1 MRVDPLGRG
10 LTGGMPFPS
19 EILAGV
25 AIGPSVLGLAAP
37 TEVLE
42 VFAELGVVFLLFWV
56 GLETRLSEM
65 LAVGRSAAA
74 VGAVGV
80 ILPFA
85 GGLAFATLVLRED
98 SATAI
103 FVGVALVAT
112 SVGITSAVL
121 IGLGALGGRA
131 AKTIL
136 GAAVIDDILA
146 MLLLAV
152 AVGLEEEGQLDLG
165 SLGGTVVLAIGFV
178 LFFALGGTRV
188 LQRRPRLLHAPRFS
202 ESPLLPA
209 VIICLGLAALAAHIG
224 LAAIIGAF
232 LAGMMVA
239 ETKEQHPIEDEV
251 APLYAFF
258 FALIGIEVSLGEFTD
273 AGTLGL
279 LAAITVLAVV
289 TKYAGARIGALGM
302 TREEAHVVG
311 IGMVPRGE
319 VGIIVAGIG
328 ASAGVID
335 ARLFAVIVGMSVLT
349 TLVVPPLLRRALAA
363 DPALARARRR
373 PRRRCDG
380 AAGVI
385 DFCVIPPPPIETRT
399 RMTQDQRE
407 YKVAGMTCAH
417 CVAAVTEEVEQVPG
431 VEAVSVELA
440 GGRLAVALG
449 EPTATAIFV
458 GVALVATSVGITSAV
473 LISLGAL
480 GGRAAKTILGAA
492 VIDDIL
498 AMLLLAVAVGL
509 GETGEVDLGS
519 LGITVALAVGFVA
532 FFALGGTRLLQR
544 RPRLLHAPR
553 FSESPLLPAVILC
566 LGLAALAAH
575 IGLAAI
581 IGAFLAGMMVAETK
595 EQHPIEGE
603 VAPLYA
609 FFPPFFFAFIGME
622 VSLGEFADAATLGL
636 LAAVTALAVVTKYVG
651 ARIGARGMS
660 RREGHVVGLGMV
672 PRGEV
677 GIIVA
682 GIGAS
687 AGVIDAQLFAVIV
700 GMSVLTTLVVP
711 PLLRRALA
719 ADPSLAVR
727 DEEPVTP
734 V

>member
-1 MRVDPLGRG
+1 MIPPLPFAASTELPAI
-10 LTGGMPFPS
+10 LTGLFVVLLAAKMGEELFQRLGQPGIVG

-25 AIGPSVLGLAAP
+25 AIGPSVLGLAEP
-37 TEVLE
+37 TEALE

-65 LAVGRSAAA
+65 LEVGRSAAW
-74 VGAVGV
+74 VGAAGV
-80 ILPFA
+80 VLPFA
-85 GGLAFATLVLRED
+85 GGLAF
-98 SATAI
+98 
-103 FVGVALVAT
+103 
-112 SVGITSAVL
+112 
-121 IGLGALGGRA
+121 
-131 AKTIL
+131 
-136 GAAVIDDILA
+136 
-146 MLLLAV
+146 
-152 AVGLEEEGQLDLG
+152 
-165 SLGGTVVLAIGFV
+165 
-178 LFFALGGTRV
+178 
-188 LQRRPRLLHAPRFS
+188 
-202 ESPLLPA
+202 
-209 VIICLGLAALAAHIG
+209 
-224 LAAIIGAF
+224 
-232 LAGMMVA
+232 
-239 ETKEQHPIEDEV
+239 
-251 APLYAFF
+251 
-258 FALIGIEVSLGEFTD
+258 
-273 AGTLGL
+273 
-279 LAAITVLAVV
+279 
-289 TKYAGARIGALGM
+289 
-302 TREEAHVVG
+302 
-311 IGMVPRGE
+311 
-319 VGIIVAGIG
+319 
-328 ASAGVID
+328 
-335 ARLFAVIVGMSVLT
+335 
-349 TLVVPPLLRRALAA
+349 
-363 DPALARARRR
+363 
-373 PRRRCDG
+373 
-380 AAGVI
+380 
-385 DFCVIPPPPIETRT
+385 
-399 RMTQDQRE
+399 
-407 YKVAGMTCAH
+407 
-417 CVAAVTEEVEQVPG
+417 
-431 VEAVSVELA
+431 
-440 GGRLAVALG
+440 AVALG